1 MWDCISENLPEEVP
15 VDVQTMRQQAQTH
28 MANATSLSNP
38 IYSNGEL
45 VKAIKLMEK
54 VDEALGCGCA

>member
-1 MWDCISENLPEEVP
+1 MIEE
-15 VDVQTMRQQAQTH
+15 AQEH

-45 VKAIKLMEK
+45 VKAIKLMK
-54 VDEALGCGCA
+54 NINEALGCECI